1 MPTLILHTLPSH
13 NAWAANTLLAAGS
26 GSGAAPG
33 GVGLLG
39 LLVAAI
45 LLALALRH
53 LVRAFLPIAELLRMI
68 AAAGLVAVLILAAFV
83 LILISAFYRG

>member
-1 MPTLILHTLPSH
+1 MHTLILHTLPPH
-13 NAWAANTLLAAGS
+13 DAWAVNTLLAAGS
-26 GSGAAPG
+26 GSGAPPG
-33 GVGLLG
+33 GAGVLG

-53 LVRAFLPIAELLRMI
+53 LVRAFLPIAELLRMV

-83 LILISAFYRG
+83 LVLMSAFFRG